1 MGIEFES
8 VTLGQITKRGGGFI
22 QTGPFGSQLH
32 ASDYVPTGVPC
43 IMPAN
48 IVDGTVDLAD
58 IAYISHADAQR
69 LSKHIVKAGDI
80 VYSRRGDVTRKALIR
95 KHEEGMFCGTGCLL
109 VRPGKY
115 IDPRYLAYH
124 LSSPWNHEWI
134 IRHAIGATMPNLNTS
149 ILGDIPLKIPDLEN
163 QKNIARV
170 LGVFDEKLELNRQIN
185 QTLEQMAQALF
196 KSWFVDFDPVIDNAL
211 DAGNPIPEELEA
223 RAEQRRQFRDAVAQ
237 GEASVP
243 GLPDEIRALFPSEF
257 ELTDEMGWVP
267 EGWVVSRL
275 DSVLEL
281 IYGKALKKS
290 DRMEGEFP
298 VYGSG
303 GVNGNH
309 NVSLV
314 DGPGVIVGRKG
325 TVGSLYWED
334 KPFHPIDTVF
344 YVKSKEGYPLQY
356 CFYLLKNLGLE
367 HMNTDAAVP
376 GLNRNNA
383 YFIKICVPDFDL
395 IDFFS
400 KKVSSMFNKRS
411 LNLEN
416 VCFLENVRDTLL
428 PKLISGELQI
438 PDAEQQL
445 AAALS

>member
-170 LGVFDEKLELNRQIN
+170 LGVFDEKLE
-185 QTLEQMAQALF
+185 
-196 KSWFVDFDPVIDNAL
+196 P
-211 DAGNPIPEELEA
+211 
-223 RAEQRRQFRDAVAQ
+223 
-237 GEASVP
+237 
-243 GLPDEIRALFPSEF
+243 
-257 ELTDEMGWVP
+257 
-267 EGWVVSRL
+267 
-275 DSVLEL
+275 DSVT
-281 IYGKALKKS
+281 YNPTHTS
-290 DRMEGEFP
+290 
-298 VYGSG
+298 
-303 GVNGNH
+303 
-309 NVSLV
+309 
-314 DGPGVIVGRKG
+314 
-325 TVGSLYWED
+325 T
-334 KPFHPIDTVF
+334 
-344 YVKSKEGYPLQY
+344 
-356 CFYLLKNLGLE
+356 
-367 HMNTDAAVP
+367 
-376 GLNRNNA
+376 
-383 YFIKICVPDFDL
+383 
-395 IDFFS
+395 
-400 KKVSSMFNKRS
+400 
-411 LNLEN
+411 
-416 VCFLENVRDTLL
+416 TL
-428 PKLISGELQI
+428 
-438 PDAEQQL
+438 
-445 AAALS
+445 